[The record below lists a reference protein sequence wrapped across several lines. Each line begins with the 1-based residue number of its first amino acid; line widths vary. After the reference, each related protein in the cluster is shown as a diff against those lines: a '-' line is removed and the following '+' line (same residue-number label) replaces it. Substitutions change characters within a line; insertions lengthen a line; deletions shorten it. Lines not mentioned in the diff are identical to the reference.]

1 MTKFI
6 KRQKK
11 LTLTKMRSN
20 WDSQPLLLRMKINTM
35 IVETSLAVLGKTEY
49 ICFIP
54 PDSVILNMDS
64 MEM

>member
-1 MTKFI
+1 
-6 KRQKK
+6 
-11 LTLTKMRSN
+11 MRSN